1 MLWLWYEDMKTHHE
15 QVVRKVAEF
24 LGIEDDQAI
33 KVSAKRKQ
41 QVTLE
46 HPSFLPLF
54 FFYLKVSALLF
65 FFWRENRLRS
75 STPLSTI

>member
-33 KVSAKRKQ
+33 KVSAAAGPFRI
-41 QVTLE
+41 
-46 HPSFLPLF
+46 S
-54 FFYLKVSALLF
+54 LL
-65 FFWRENRLRS
+65 
-75 STPLSTI
+75 